1 MSYDEELAARIR
13 EIIAGEPAL
22 TEKKMFGGIAFLIGG
37 NMAVAASGHG
47 GLMVR
52 VDPAQSDTL
61 ISTTPARMVEMRGRP
76 MSGWLYLEAADLG
89 ALGELTAWVKRGVSF
104 ARTLPC
110 KR

>member
-1 MSYDEELAARIR
+1 MPYDEGLAARIR
-13 EIIAGEPAL
+13 EIVAGEPAL

-52 VDPAQSDTL
+52 VDPAQSGTL
-61 ISTTPARMVEMRGRP
+61 VSTTPARMVEMRGRQ
-76 MSGWLYLEAADLG
+76 MRGWLYLDAADLT
-89 ALGELTAWVKRGVSF
+89 ALGELTAWVKRGVSS
-104 ARTLPC
+104 ARSLPG